1 MKILNNL
8 VLLFTSFLLFAFVIV
23 MNNSLTAKTFRD
35 TTMAIGLEMGKDYHN
50 QINMKMETRGLQVKD
65 TTGIIREGTI
75 DLEAIDV
82 NKDGKVYQDQ
92 KHWNV
97 ISDKLQ
103 PCPLCKLTLQEVT
116 LEEAKANL
124 KKHDFKVK

>member
-8 VLLFTSFLLFAFVIV
+8 VLLLSSLLLFAFVIV
-23 MNNSLTAKTFRD
+23 INNSLIAKTFKD
-35 TTMAIGLEMGKDYHN
+35 TTVAIGMEMGKDFHN
-50 QINMKMETRGLQVKD
+50 KIDMKMETRGLQIND
-65 TTGIIREGTI
+65 TAGIIREGTI

-97 ISDKLQ
+97 ISDKLRA
-103 PCPLCKLTLQEVT
+103 CPLCKLTLQEVT
-116 LEEAKANL
+116 LEEAKDNL